1 MMESEKTG
9 VIYLRYDK
17 QMLADYN
24 KGRVL
29 EEILK
34 RGPINRAEIAK
45 QLGLSIPTIMKIVDE
60 FQREG
65 ILRTVGKAESTGGKR
80 PELYEI
86 IKGAYYCI
94 GVDLGRF
101 KLKIV
106 LTNMMGEILVKKHE
120 DISHIDEPAEVIS
133 IIEKHIEELIE
144 NQQIPNSKVMGI
156 GLGVPGIIEK
166 ESGTILYS
174 PDFGWEKVD
183 LVTDLKKKFGFW
195 VEIENSNRTGA
206 LAEKWMG
213 VAQSSNNLFSINI
226 GHGIGAAI
234 LKEEDIYQGSSGASG
249 EFGHLIL
256 DKDGPLCDCGNRG
269 CLEAISSGNAIA
281 KRMGMKE
288 AKEVFDLARAG
299 NEQAIRVIDEAVE
312 YLGIGIASVINI
324 LDPDMVVLSG
334 GVMQSSDLFW
344 DKLCQEVKKRQIKYG
359 GRKVKIKA
367 GILGEDATALG
378 AAVLLIKNFKNHG
391 GQIV

>member
-1 MMESEKTG
+1 MH
-9 VIYLRYDK
+9 YDK

-29 EEILK
+29 GEILK

-45 QLGLSIPTIMKIVDE
+45 QLSLSIPTIMKIVDE
-60 FQREG
+60 FQRDG
-65 ILRTVGKAESTGGKR
+65 IIRVVGKAESTGGKR

-86 IKGAYYCI
+86 IRDAYYCI

-106 LTNMMGEILVKKHE
+106 LTNLMGEILIKKYE
-120 DISHIDEPAEVIS
+120 DISRINEPDKIIS
-133 IIEKHIEELIE
+133 IIEKHIENLIE
-144 NQQIPNSKVMGI
+144 SREIPDDKIMGI
-156 GLGVPGIIEK
+156 GLGVPGIIDK
-166 ESGTILYS
+166 ESGMILYS

-183 LVTDLKKKFGFW
+183 LVTHLKKKFGFW

-206 LAEKWMG
+206 LAEKWLG
-213 VAQSSNNLFSINI
+213 VAQSADNLFGINI

-256 DKDGPLCDCGNRG
+256 KKDGPLCDCGNRG
-269 CLEAISSGNAIA
+269 CLEALSSGNAIA
-281 KRMGMKE
+281 KKMGMKE
-288 AKEVFDLARAG
+288 AKEVFDLARKG
-299 NEQAIRVIDEAVE
+299 NAQAIQVIDEAVE

-344 DKLCQEVKKRQIKYG
+344 DKLCEVVKARQMKYG
-359 GRKVKIKA
+359 GRKAKLKM
-367 GILGEDATALG
+367 GILGEDATAIG
-378 AAVLLIKNFKNHG
+378 ATVLLIKNFKNHG